1 MFVSLRVNVGGIRI
15 VRDGACDPGTGGMML
30 ICFFGQRLRYEACLG
45 SNSTDEENNDRD
57 MVTETGRRAKAGIG

>member
-30 ICFFGQRLRYEACLG
+30 ICFSGQHLICRGYFEEQL
-45 SNSTDEENNDRD
+45 TDEENNDRD
-57 MVTETGRRAKAGIG
+57 MVTETGRRAKAGMG